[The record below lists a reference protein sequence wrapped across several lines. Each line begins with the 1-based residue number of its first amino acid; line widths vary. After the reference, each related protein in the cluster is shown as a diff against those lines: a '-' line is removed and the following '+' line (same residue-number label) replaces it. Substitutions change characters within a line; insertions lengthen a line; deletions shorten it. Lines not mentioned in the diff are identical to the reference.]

1 MSFRSRPIA
10 APETVGERLRQLR
23 EEANLTIDD
32 LAEELSI
39 AAKHL
44 QAIEESRYQDLPG
57 KVYARNF
64 VRQYIARMDLNQA
77 AAMERFEQEYAVVS
91 APQQR
96 RNPLLP
102 QRAQVEHPWWYR
114 HGRLLMAGAVVVVV
128 IGYFAWQIVQL
139 LTPPALAV
147 TDPAQD
153 TSVTAATLT
162 VRGNTEPNTEVK
174 INNGPVEV
182 AANGSFS
189 VTVDLRVG
197 LNTLK
202 ITAKKK
208 RSGERVVVRQVLREE
223 PKTP

>member
-23 EEANLTIDD
+23 VEANLTLDD
-32 LAEELSI
+32 LGEELSI
-39 AAKHL
+39 ATKHL

-102 QRAQVEHPWWYR
+102 RRAQVEHPWWYR
-114 HGRLLMAGAVVVVV
+114 HGRLLMAGVVVVVV

-139 LTPPALAV
+139 LTPPELVV

-153 TSVTAATLT
+153 MSVTATTLT

-182 AANGSFS
+182 ATNGSFS
-189 VTVDLRVG
+189 VTIDLQVG

-202 ITAKKK
+202 VTAKKK